1 VIEDDPDT
9 MRLYAEYFE
18 DSDFQLIPARTLRE
32 AREELKHVR
41 PLAVVLDI
49 LLPVENGW
57 SFLAEMKGDPSMQDI
72 PVLVVT
78 IVDGQKE
85 RGMLM
90 GAYDYCV
97 KPVRKKWL
105 LAKLKSLDPVGSV
118 LIIDDDEVARYTFK
132 KLLAGMPYTVIEA
145 ADGPEGIRTAREER
159 PGVIFLDMVMPQ
171 MSGFEVLDQ
180 LKADPETRD
189 IPVIIHTGRDI
200 RKEDRIRLADK
211 AEGILSKRDISR
223 REAIQRIRD
232 ALSGFT
238 PGTR

>member
-1 VIEDDPDT
+1 
-9 MRLYAEYFE
+9 
-18 DSDFQLIPARTLRE
+18 
-32 AREELKHVR
+32 
-41 PLAVVLDI
+41 
-49 LLPVENGW
+49 
-57 SFLAEMKGDPSMQDI
+57 MQDI